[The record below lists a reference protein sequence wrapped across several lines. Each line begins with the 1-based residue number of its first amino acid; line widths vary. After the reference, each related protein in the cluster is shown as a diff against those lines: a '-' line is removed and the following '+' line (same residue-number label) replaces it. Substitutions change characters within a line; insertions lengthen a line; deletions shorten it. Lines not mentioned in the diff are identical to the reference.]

1 MDVRYAGI
9 GKQFQQVAAL
19 VDLNLTVP
27 DGTFLVLL
35 GPSGC
40 GKTTALRIAAGLDQ
54 PTTGRV
60 FLGGRD
66 VTGVPPRRRDV
77 AMVFQ
82 SYALYPQLTVGDN
95 IAYPLRVRKV
105 PKPERIEQARRVA
118 DLLDIGTLLDRKPR
132 QLSGG

>member
-1 MDVRYAGI
+1 MPRRVGPTGRLRADARGSAMDVRYDGI

-19 VDLNLTVP
+19 EDLNLTVP
-27 DGTFLVLL
+27 DATFLVLL

-60 FLGGRD
+60 LLGGRD

-82 SYALYPQLTVGDN
+82 SYALYPQLTVGDKLS
-95 IAYPLRVRKV
+95 YPLRVPKV
-105 PKPERIEQARRVA
+105 STHEE
-118 DLLDIGTLLDRKPR
+118 
-132 QLSGG
+132 